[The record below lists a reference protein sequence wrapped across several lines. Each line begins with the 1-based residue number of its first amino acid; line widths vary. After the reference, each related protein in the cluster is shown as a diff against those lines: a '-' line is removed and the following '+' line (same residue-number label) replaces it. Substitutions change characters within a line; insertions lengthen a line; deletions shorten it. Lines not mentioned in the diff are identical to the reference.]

1 MEPVLEP
8 ITTPALLPETP
19 PVPPVPPAPQ
29 PVVPPVTE
37 PVSSERPESVATK
50 PVSQSER
57 SGNKAIIALVAASVV
72 VMGVFAWWLT
82 SRSAAPAGEETV
94 LPEPSAETV
103 IAPVPEATPQSSMPA
118 TDAPAPVLTSPMP
131 EPATEEIIE
140 SEPVAVTPP
149 PSVDEAAQAQARRLK
164 VEEEARQEQA
174 RREAQAQARQRE
186 QDKAKLNQ
194 ANKTL
199 DDLLK

>member
-19 PVPPVPPAPQ
+19 PVPPVPTAPQ
-29 PVVPPVTE
+29 P
-37 PVSSERPESVATK
+37 
-50 PVSQSER
+50 ER

-72 VMGVFAWWLT
+72 VLGVFAWWVT
-82 SRSAAPAGEETV
+82 SRSAAPSGEETV

-131 EPATEEIIE
+131 EPATEEIIA

-149 PSVDEAAQAQARRLK
+149 PGVDEAAQAQARRLK